1 MDGVAAGAMIATGA
15 LGVALVVFLPFL
27 VLTLFR
33 RGLAGVVRAAVTVTM
48 LVAAL
53 IVTAS
58 MLAGRIP
65 GDLGGVLGA

>member
-1 MDGVAAGAMIATGA
+1 MDVVAAGAMIATGT

-27 VLTLFR
+27 VLTVFR
-33 RGLAGVVRAAVTVTM
+33 RGLAGVVRATVTVTV

-53 IVTAS
+53 TVTAS
-58 MLAGRIP
+58 MLAGGIP